1 MSANTTELFSVLSER
16 NSHPRDANIKFYE
29 KDHKYVILSEP
40 GVKYT
45 SVTTWNHE
53 HFPKFNADEIIQ
65 NMMASKS
72 WKEGHKYWGLTPDQ
86 IKAQWNTNRDNV
98 AGAGTDLHY
107 EIECF
112 HNNPRL
118 PSGYTNKE
126 LYDLYNIDNTFQI
139 SKTLRVGDC
148 VEVNYKCRG
157 KWFDG
162 VIDTINNTDS
172 YNIQYDDGDYEIDVP
187 KDWIR
192 SLEKVNKSQEK
203 PIEWQYF
210 INFIKDHPHLT
221 PYRTEWT
228 VWHEDVKI
236 SGSIDMIYENPDGTL
251 SIYDWKR
258 AKNITRINQY
268 NKFALPPQICHL
280 PDSNFWH
287 YALQLNTYKAIIEQK
302 YGKNVKDL
310 FLVRLHP
317 DAEEKNYEL
326 IQLPDLSVE
335 IKDLFEERKKQI
347 SK

>member
-1 MSANTTELFSVLSER
+1 MTTVLHTILSDV
-16 NSHPRDANIKFYE
+16 NAHPRDANIKFYE
-29 KDHKYVILSEP
+29 KDHKYVILTEP

-53 HFPKFNADEIIQ
+53 HFPKFVADDIIE
-65 NMMASKS
+65 NMMKSKG
-72 WKEGHKYWGLTPDQ
+72 WKEGHKYWGLTPEQ
-86 IKAQWNTNRDNV
+86 IKAQWNTNKDSV

-112 HNNPRL
+112 NNNPYLSR
-118 PSGYTNKE
+118 GYTNKE
-126 LYDLYNIDNTFQI
+126 LYDIYM
-139 SKTLRVGDC
+139 
-148 VEVNYKCRG
+148 
-157 KWFDG
+157 
-162 VIDTINNTDS
+162 INN
-172 YNIQYDDGDYEIDVP
+172 
-187 KDWIR
+187 KDA
-192 SLEKVNKSQEK
+192 LPLKA
-203 PIEWQYF
+203 IEWQYF
-210 INFIKDHPHLT
+210 INFVRDFPDLK

-228 VWHEDVKI
+228 VYHEDVKI

-258 AKNITRINQY
+258 AKNITRINQF

-302 YGKNVKDL
+302 YGKKVTDL

-326 IQLPDLSVE
+326 IKLPDLSVE
-335 IKDLFEERKKQI
+335 IKDLFEERKKQLL
-347 SK
+347 K